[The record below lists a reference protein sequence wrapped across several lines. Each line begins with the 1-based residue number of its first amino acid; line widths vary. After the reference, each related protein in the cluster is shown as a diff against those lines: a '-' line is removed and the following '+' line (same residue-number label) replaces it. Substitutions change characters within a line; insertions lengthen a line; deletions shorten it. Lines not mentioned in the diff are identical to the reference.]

1 MFLGIDVLKYLKIAL
16 QKNYIFTFIKS
27 LELVILNSILGVI
40 FKEILAEGTKICMII
55 DHCCPQLN
63 AQTHIIIFNC
73 WSTFHSNKQIWA
85 LFHSTI
91 RQATTNGGGV
101 PSFSIIMAYHQYVGD
116 FMMENN
122 SKIENNAFT
131 LRSSGVV
138 QCFITSSLRS
148 LQTGSIS
155 WNSDRKARKG
165 FPKVIR
171 ISEDQHL
178 GLTVGFAGVQR
189 PGKSTAFAYYWH
201 QCVQGY
207 FIWKTS

>member
-1 MFLGIDVLKYLKIAL
+1 
-16 QKNYIFTFIKS
+16 
-27 LELVILNSILGVI
+27 
-40 FKEILAEGTKICMII
+40 
-55 DHCCPQLN
+55 
-63 AQTHIIIFNC
+63 
-73 WSTFHSNKQIWA
+73 
-85 LFHSTI
+85 
-91 RQATTNGGGV
+91 
-101 PSFSIIMAYHQYVGD
+101 MAYHQYVGD